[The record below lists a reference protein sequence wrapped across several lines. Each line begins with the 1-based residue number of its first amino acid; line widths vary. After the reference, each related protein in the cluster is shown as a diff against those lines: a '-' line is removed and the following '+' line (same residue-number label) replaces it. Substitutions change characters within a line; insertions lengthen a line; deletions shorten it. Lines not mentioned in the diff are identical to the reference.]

1 MNVHKDCAYPVV
13 PTDPMRMRAG
23 DLRTHAR
30 LYIEIVECSQLSPH
44 LLARRDAGFDAA
56 SEISYWSKLLD
67 RASDYF
73 YERGAYS
80 QAAPLFAMY

>member
-30 LYIEIVECSQLSPH
+30 LYIEIVECPQTTESDPGFE
-44 LLARRDAGFDAA
+44 RRAMLGVR
-56 SEISYWSKLLD
+56 S
-67 RASDYF
+67 
-73 YERGAYS
+73 
-80 QAAPLFAMY
+80 LFR